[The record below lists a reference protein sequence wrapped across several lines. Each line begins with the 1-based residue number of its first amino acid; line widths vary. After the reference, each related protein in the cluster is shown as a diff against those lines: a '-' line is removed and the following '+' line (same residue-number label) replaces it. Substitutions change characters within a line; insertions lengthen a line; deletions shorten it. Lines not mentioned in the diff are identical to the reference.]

1 MKTSEINF
9 TVTLDD
15 NRNPEKITWRADDSG
30 LQGEKECKALLLS
43 VWDRNESCTLRID
56 LWTKQMMVEE
66 MQHLVYETIRSLGET
81 YLRSTNDKNTADELQ
96 QFAAKFGKMAGV
108 LK

>member
-9 TVTLDD
+9 AVTLDD
-15 NRNPEKITWRADDSG
+15 NRHPEKITWKADDSG

-43 VWDRNESCTLRID
+43 VWDSSEACTLRID

-81 YLRSTNDKNTADELQ
+81 YQRATNDDKTAEELK
-96 QFAAKFGKMAGV
+96 QFAARFGKMAGV

>member
-1 MKTSEINF
+1 MKTSEIKF
-9 TVTLDD
+9 SVTLDD
-15 NRNPEKITWRADDSG
+15 NRNPEKITWKADDSG
-30 LQGEKECKALLLS
+30 LQGEKECKAVLLS
-43 VWDRNESCTLRID
+43 VWDNTESCTLRID

-81 YLRSTNDKNTADELQ
+81 YLKATNDKATADEMSA
-96 QFAAKFGKMAGV
+96 FAAKFGKLAGV

>member
-1 MKTSEINF
+1 MKTSEIKF

-15 NRNPEKITWRADDSG
+15 NRNPEQISWKADDSG
-30 LQGEKECKALLLS
+30 VEGEKDCKALLLS
-43 VWDRNESCTLRID
+43 VWDNKDACTLRID

-81 YLRSTNDKNTADELQ
+81 YLRSTNDAKSAEEIK
-96 QFAAKFGKMAGV
+96 QFAARFGKMAGV

>member
-9 TVTLDD
+9 AVTLDEKRHPD
-15 NRNPEKITWRADDSG
+15 KITWKADDSG
-30 LQGEKECKALLLS
+30 IQGEKECKALLLS
-43 VWDRNESCTLRID
+43 VWDKGEACTLRID
-56 LWTKQMMVEE
+56 LWTKEMMVEE

-81 YLRSTNDKNTADELQ
+81 YLRATNDRKSAEELQ